1 MHATAGAVTTT
12 TTRTAMQRL
21 QPGFG
26 RLLLSE
32 ITMERPCRC
41 PPLIKRLSPSF
52 TPFPFSPCAAQH
64 PSRCSNFSS
73 LRPRPRS
80 SFHPFPFFIPARRS
94 FPLFSL
100 LLARRNVCIARRA
113 EWPAGS
119 GTYVGFMNFICSDKT
134 MRIYSR
140 QVCRQFGWIFIDGY
154 FFFPLLAEE
163 SSFAVRRPKQASRK
177 REIIGRGFFIRPVR

>member
-1 MHATAGAVTTT
+1 
-12 TTRTAMQRL
+12 
-21 QPGFG
+21 
-26 RLLLSE
+26 
-32 ITMERPCRC
+32 MERPCRC
-41 PPLIKRLSPSF
+41 PPLIKRPLSLF
-52 TPFPFSPCAAQH
+52 LPFSLFPLCRQH

-73 LRPRPRS
+73 LRPRPAFVLPPLPL
-80 SFHPFPFFIPARRS
+80 FHPRASLS

-100 LLARRNVCIARRA
+100 LLACRNVCIARLA

-154 FFFPLLAEE
+154 FFLPLLPEE
-163 SSFAVRRPKQASRK
+163 SGFAVRRPERASRE
-177 REIIGRGFFIRPVR
+177 RER